1 MTVSDA
7 EAGKLTVTDFELDGS
22 SEMDDDGDAEKDLVT
37 SSEGDAE
44 VDGALTND
52 LDNVIESSSTR
63 IGSRQKMVFA
73 SPFVPWRLAS
83 GRHSRRQ
90 GPPF

>member
-22 SEMDDDGDAEKDLVT
+22 SEMDDDRDAEKDLVT

-44 VDGALTND
+44 VDGESLTSND
-52 LDNVIESSSTR
+52 LDNVIR
-63 IGSRQKMVFA
+63 IEFDPDWVTSEDGV
-73 SPFVPWRLAS
+73 
-83 GRHSRRQ
+83 
-90 GPPF
+90 